1 VEGPGTDD
9 ETAYYGTGERFNAL
23 FATFTPFM
31 QVHGTANLGPWD
43 FDAETLAVFRRY
55 AVLRTR
61 LFPYLYEAVR
71 EAAATGLPP
80 IRPMALAFPGDP
92 EAADQ
97 IYQYL
102 FGPDLLVAPI
112 YQPGTHRSVYLPAG
126 EWVDHRTRRRHRGP
140 RTLEVEAPLAEIP
153 LFVRAGAILPLLPDD
168 VETLVRRRPG
178 LADDVVA
185 LDDRRVLEVWPG
197 EAGRLATRDG
207 LSAELMSRGGRTTLR
222 LAAREPL
229 PLEVHLLG
237 RRLPE
242 LAVAGAEV
250 RVDERGDTRV
260 RFPSFAGELALQ
272 W

>member
-1 VEGPGTDD
+1 
-9 ETAYYGTGERFNAL
+9 
-23 FATFTPFM
+23 
-31 QVHGTANLGPWD
+31 
-43 FDAETLAVFRRY
+43 
-55 AVLRTR
+55 
-61 LFPYLYEAVR
+61 
-71 EAAATGLPP
+71 
-80 IRPMALAFPGDP
+80 
-92 EAADQ
+92 
-97 IYQYL
+97 
-102 FGPDLLVAPI
+102 
-112 YQPGTHRSVYLPAG
+112 
-126 EWVDHRTRRRHRGP
+126 
-140 RTLEVEAPLAEIP
+140 VEAPLAEIP